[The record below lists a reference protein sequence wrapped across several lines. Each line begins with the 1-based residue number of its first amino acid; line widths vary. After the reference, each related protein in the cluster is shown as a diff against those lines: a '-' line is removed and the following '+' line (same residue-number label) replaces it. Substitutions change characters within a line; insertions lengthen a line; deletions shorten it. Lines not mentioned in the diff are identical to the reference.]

1 MTFFN
6 QWTGIDALNMFSN
19 RLLTKMNDGSDNVV
33 SANFGTILFGFMNF
47 FGAACAYFFVKS
59 FGRVQVL
66 LWAHLVMGITQIIL
80 AVCIIYEQNL
90 FAIILILIFIFTFQ
104 ISEGPILWI
113 YSAEV
118 CHDSAFGIVVLG

>member
-19 RLLTKMNDGSDNVV
+19 RLLTKMNDGSSSLI
-33 SANFGTILFGFMNF
+33 SANFGTILFGFANF
-47 FGAACAYFFVKS
+47 FGAVLAYFSVKN

-66 LWAHLVMGITQIIL
+66 LWSHLAMGIVQFTL
-80 AVCIIYEQNL
+80 AFCIMQDQNL
-90 FAIILILIFIFTFQ
+90 VAVLLILVFIIFFQ